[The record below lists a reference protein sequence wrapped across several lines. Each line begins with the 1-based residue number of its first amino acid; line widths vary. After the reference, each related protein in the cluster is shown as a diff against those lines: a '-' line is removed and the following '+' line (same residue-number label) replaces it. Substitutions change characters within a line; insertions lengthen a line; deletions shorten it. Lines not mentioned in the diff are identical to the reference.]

1 MQQGQARCTPEAHV
15 HLQVLLDLQSNIRVA
30 DFGLAAITT
39 PMSGNL
45 QMACGTPEF
54 TAPEILRG
62 REYVGTAVDIWSL
75 GVMLYEMLQVG
86 CGAMISHCEI
96 RKYYQ
101 STSKGGAKVLENAM
115 VYRDLQSTPRD

>member
-1 MQQGQARCTPEAHV
+1 MQQAVVG
-15 HLQVLLDLQSNIRVA
+15 LQVLLDLQSNIRVA

-75 GVMLYEMLQVG
+75 GVMLYEMLQVSSNAAVMSAASRG
-86 CGAMISHCEI
+86 VE
-96 RKYYQ
+96 
-101 STSKGGAKVLENAM
+101 VLPHH
-115 VYRDLQSTPRD
+115 Y